1 MQENTASKEVTK
13 KRQRV
18 GGRPKGVS
26 ASWEN
31 RYSEAEIKE
40 LARKSAT
47 CSKVEAGRILGVH
60 PDTTI
65 KMASRGDLPSFK
77 RGHRRM
83 FNVRQIAA
91 LVGVEV

>member
-1 MQENTASKEVTK
+1 MSEELQVTE

-18 GGRPKGVS
+18 GGRQKGVNK
-26 ASWEN
+26 SWEH

-47 CSKVEAGRILGVH
+47 CSQVEVGRILGIF
-60 PDTTI
+60 PDTAG
-65 KMASRGDLPSFK
+65 KLARRGELPSFK
-77 RGHRRM
+77 RGRARL
-83 FNVRQIAA
+83 FNVREIAA